1 MLTQGFA
8 KITIL
13 ILSVVLMVGGSTTMK
28 NLCLHHC
35 REKTK
40 FCQSELIGKMDGF
53 QSTLLAMR
61 ECNEEQ
67 TECLT
72 LCKKQ
77 SFQECVSTCA
87 VHVRDCFKQK
97 DLAKVSSC
105 MKKRREDCIKKECEL
120 KGSLVPKHKK
130 DHSTVKTTTL
140 LSKYKT

>member
-1 MLTQGFA
+1 MRRNRSSF
-8 KITIL
+8 
-13 ILSVVLMVGGSTTMK
+13 
-28 NLCLHHC
+28 
-35 REKTK
+35 
-40 FCQSELIGKMDGF
+40 
-53 QSTLLAMR
+53 LAMTLFLNFWPTDR
-61 ECNEEQ
+61 IFQEDYVWETDVLKKVLAGCFRKFVSFL
-67 TECLT
+67 TKHKDT

-105 MKKRREDCIKKECEL
+105 MKTRREDCIKKECEL